1 MRLDGLRRQLALIIE
16 DAGIENPWLEATVL
30 VDHVLSLDR
39 TAQILKADME
49 VDEAECKALLELAHR
64 RAAHVPMA
72 YITGHREFYGLD
84 FIVSEDTL
92 IPRPDSEVLVET
104 ALEKIEDGECVLDL
118 CTGTGCI
125 GISIASRRH
134 LSHLT
139 LVDISPAALDVARAN
154 VRRLLPD
161 ADVETVQ
168 GDLYAPLAGRR
179 FKAIVSNPPYI
190 RWDLRETLSEEVL
203 KEPVLALHDA
213 DADALGIIRRIV
225 AQAPAH
231 LENPG
236 FLAIEC
242 DYRQSMPLVQIMHK
256 NGFHDISVRK
266 DLAGLDRVVC
276 GCWEGECTN
285 S

>member
-1 MRLDGLRRQLALIIE
+1 MHEQLVQKFYQKAFQYSKE
-16 DAGIENPWLEATVL
+16 D
-30 VDHVLSLDR
+30 
-39 TAQILKADME
+39 Q
-49 VDEAECKALLELAHR
+49 
-64 RAAHVPMA
+64 
-72 YITGHREFYGLD
+72 
-84 FIVSEDTL
+84 
-92 IPRPDSEVLVET
+92 
-104 ALEKIEDGECVLDL
+104 EKIL
-118 CTGTGCI
+118 
-125 GISIASRRH
+125 A
-134 LSHLT
+134 
-139 LVDISPAALDVARAN
+139 AALY
-154 VRRLLPD
+154 
-161 ADVETVQ
+161 ADQ
-168 GDLYAPLAGRR
+168 LHGDQKRKSGE
-179 FKAIVSNPPYI
+179 PYI

-285 S
+285 N

>member
-16 DAGIENPWLEATVL
+16 DAGIENPWLEASVL

-39 TAQILKADME
+39 TAQLLKADME
-49 VDEAECKALLELAHR
+49 VDEDRCKALLELAER
-64 RAAHVPMA
+64 RASHVPMA

-125 GISIASRRH
+125 GISIASRRR
-134 LSHLT
+134 LYRLT
-139 LVDISPAALDVARAN
+139 LVDISAKALDVARAN
-154 VRRLLPD
+154 VRRHLPD
-161 ADVETVQ
+161 AEVEIVE
-168 GDLYAPLAGRR
+168 GDLYAPLAGQR
-179 FKAIVSNPPYI
+179 FKAIVSNPPYV
-190 RWDLRETLSEEVL
+190 RWDLRGTLSEEVL

-213 DADALGIIRRIV
+213 DEDALGIIRRIV
-225 AQAPAH
+225 SQAPAH
-231 LENPG
+231 LEVPG

-256 NGFHDISVRK
+256 NGFQDISVRK

>member
-1 MRLDGLRRQLALIIE
+1 MDLVRL
-16 DAGIENPWLEATVL
+16 
-30 VDHVLSLDR
+30 
-39 TAQILKADME
+39 
-49 VDEAECKALLELAHR
+49 
-64 RAAHVPMA
+64 RASHVPSA

-134 LSHLT
+134 LSRLT

-231 LENPG
+231 LETPG

-285 S
+285 N